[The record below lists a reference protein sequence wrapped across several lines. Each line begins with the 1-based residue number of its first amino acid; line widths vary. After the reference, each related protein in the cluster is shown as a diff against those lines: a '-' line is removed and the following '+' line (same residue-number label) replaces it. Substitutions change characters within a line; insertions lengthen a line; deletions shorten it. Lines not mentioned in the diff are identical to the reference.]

1 MTMTGPN
8 PTSSRA
14 DFPQFQVTP
23 PTKRR
28 RWPWILVGVVGTFVV
43 LGGGCAALIGG
54 AAKQVADSAAKQ
66 AEVAAEGGVSNGI
79 GSQDAAADV
88 GTPTM
93 AAPDAIGIVYVQLPV
108 TNHSSG
114 RSDYFIDVAIESADG
129 ATQLGTTSAFVQ
141 GLEAGQST
149 TAEAM
154 VADAGSLPADAV
166 IRITAVQRTASI

>member
-8 PTSSRA
+8 PTSSPA
-14 DFPQFQVTP
+14 NFPQFQVTP
-23 PTKRR
+23 PKKRR
-28 RWPWILVGVVGTFVV
+28 RWPWILVGVLGTFVV

-79 GSQDAAADV
+79 GSQDATADV

-93 AAPDAIGIVYVQLPV
+93 AAPDAIGVVYVQIPV

-129 ATQLGTTSAFVQ
+129 ATQLGTAFASVQ
-141 GLEAGQST
+141 GLEAGQT
-149 TAEAM
+149 TTTQAM
-154 VADAGSLPADAV
+154 VTDADSFPADAIV
-166 IRITAVQRTASI
+166 RITTVQRTASV